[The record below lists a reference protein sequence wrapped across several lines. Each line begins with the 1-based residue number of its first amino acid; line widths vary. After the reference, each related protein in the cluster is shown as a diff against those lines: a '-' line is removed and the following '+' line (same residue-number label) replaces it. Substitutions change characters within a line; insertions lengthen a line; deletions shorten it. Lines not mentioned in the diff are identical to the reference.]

1 MSLRQ
6 RTNLHAAAF
15 AGSLKVVSARL
26 SQAGVPLVVL
36 ANQHA
41 FLFHLNMRCWQ
52 RVADDTFPASNFVT
66 TWPDMSTPAAEAGEL
81 ASIQAGVTS
90 AAGQTFIWN
99 RLVIYIIIAAEMQS
113 CELAKWRSTYAFV
126 DLGSSQV
133 LLKEKYRHVAS
144 KSVLG
149 FFQLAWNRS
158 SLEEEKWQTR
168 AHLEI
173 QMAAAQALQSASE
186 YRRFLLAYSRCL
198 ARWEVASF
206 FILKSSGPLAIGQ
219 RIWTVW
225 RAATWSWYTGIVLV
239 WWWRCC
245 GVVSGR
251 QTKHAY
257 ESCVKSFWVPHMQ
270 LTHLVLLVLFP
281 NTTKSSGTQKFL

>member
-6 RTNLHAAAF
+6 RTNLDAAAAATAF

-52 RVADDTFPASNFVT
+52 RVADDTFPVSNFVT

-113 CELAKWRSTYAFV
+113 CELAK
-126 DLGSSQV
+126 
-133 LLKEKYRHVAS
+133 
-144 KSVLG
+144 
-149 FFQLAWNRS
+149 
-158 SLEEEKWQTR
+158 
-168 AHLEI
+168 
-173 QMAAAQALQSASE
+173 
-186 YRRFLLAYSRCL
+186 
-198 ARWEVASF
+198 
-206 FILKSSGPLAIGQ
+206 
-219 RIWTVW
+219 
-225 RAATWSWYTGIVLV
+225 
-239 WWWRCC
+239 
-245 GVVSGR
+245 
-251 QTKHAY
+251 
-257 ESCVKSFWVPHMQ
+257 
-270 LTHLVLLVLFP
+270 
-281 NTTKSSGTQKFL
+281 